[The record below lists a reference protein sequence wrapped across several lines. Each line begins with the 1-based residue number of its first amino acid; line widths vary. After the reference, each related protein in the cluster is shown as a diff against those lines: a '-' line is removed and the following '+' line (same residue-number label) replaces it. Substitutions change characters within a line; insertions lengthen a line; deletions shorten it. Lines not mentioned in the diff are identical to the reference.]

1 MTPLNRNQIAWRAAQ
16 DIWDG
21 TYVNLGVGMPSLI
34 PDYIPKDREVVLQAE
49 VGIIGMGPTPMPEN
63 VDPDIFNASTQPTSF
78 MPGGSTFSHTDS
90 FLMIRGGHLDLAM
103 LGAFEV
109 SAQGD
114 LANWNTGDPATA
126 PSVGGAMDLAVG
138 AKAIRV
144 LMEHTTKDGK
154 PRILTQCRY
163 PLTAAHCVKVIYTS
177 LAVID
182 VTPRG
187 LVVRETIPELDFAQL
202 QAVTEAKL
210 TLSPDWRVLEAPTL
224 SVSS

>member
-1 MTPLNRNQIAWRAAQ
+1 MIPLNRNQIAWRAAQ

-21 TYVNLGVGMPSLI
+21 AYVNLGVGMPSLI
-34 PDYIPKDREVVLQAE
+34 PDYIPKGREVVLQAE
-49 VGIIGMGPTPMPEN
+49 VGIIGMGPTPKPDQ

-78 MPGGSTFSHTDS
+78 VPGGSTFDHTDS
-90 FLMIRGGHLDLAM
+90 FLMIRGGHLDIAM

-109 SAQGD
+109 SEKGD

-144 LMEHTTKDGK
+144 LMEHVTKDGK
-154 PRILTQCRY
+154 PRILKQCRY
-163 PLTAAHCVKVIYTS
+163 PLTAPHCVKAIYTS

-182 VTPRG
+182 VTPQG
-187 LVVRETIPELDFAQL
+187 LVVRETVPDLDFEQL

-210 TLSPDWRVLEAPTL
+210 YISSDWRILEAPAL
-224 SVSS
+224 SVSA

>member
-1 MTPLNRNQIAWRAAQ
+1 MNPLNRNQIAWRAAQ
-16 DIWDG
+16 DMWDG
-21 TYVNLGVGMPSLI
+21 AYVNLGVGIPSLI
-34 PDYIPKDREVVLQAE
+34 PNYIPKGREIVLQAE
-49 VGIIGMGPTPMPEN
+49 VGIIGMGPTPKPED
-63 VDPDIFNASTQPTSF
+63 VDPDIFNASVQPTSF

-109 SAQGD
+109 SEKGD

-126 PSVGGAMDLAVG
+126 PAVGGAMDLAVG

-182 VTPRG
+182 VTHDG
-187 LVVRETIPELDFAQL
+187 LVVRETIPELDFAGL
-202 QAVTEAKL
+202 RAVTEAKL
-210 TLSPDWRVLEAPTL
+210 HISPDWRVLEAPAL
-224 SVSS
+224 S

>member
-1 MTPLNRNQIAWRAAQ
+1 VTPLKREQIAWRAAQ

-21 TYVNLGVGMPSLI
+21 ACVNLGVGMPSLI
-34 PDYIPKDREVVLQAE
+34 PNYLPKGREIVLQAE
-49 VGIIGMGPTPMPEN
+49 VGIIGMGPTPKPEDA
-63 VDPDIFNASTQPTSF
+63 DPDIFNASVQPTSF
-78 MPGGSTFSHTDS
+78 VPGGSTFSHTDS

-109 SAQGD
+109 SERGD

-126 PSVGGAMDLAVG
+126 PAVGGAMDLAVG

-154 PRILTQCRY
+154 ARILHRCRY
-163 PLTAAHCVKVIYTS
+163 PLTAPHCVKVIYSS

-182 VTPRG
+182 VTPVG
-187 LVVRETIPELDFAQL
+187 LVVRESLPGLDFAAL
-202 QAVTEAKL
+202 QALTEAKL
-210 TLSPDWRVLEAPTL
+210 ERSPQWRALEAPAL
-224 SVSS
+224 

>member
-1 MTPLNRNQIAWRAAQ
+1 MTPLTRNQIAWRAAQ

-21 TYVNLGVGMPSLI
+21 ACVNLGVGMPSLI
-34 PDYIPKDREVVLQAE
+34 PNYIPGDREVVLQAE
-49 VGIIGMGPTPMPEN
+49 VGIIGMGPTPKPEA

-78 MPGGSTFSHTDS
+78 LPGGSTFSHTDS
-90 FLMIRGGHLDLAM
+90 FLMIRGGHLDIAM

-109 SAQGD
+109 SAAGD

-144 LMEHTTKDGK
+144 LMEHTTKDGR
-154 PRILTQCRY
+154 PRILTRCRY
-163 PLTAAHCVKVIYTS
+163 PLTAPHCVKVIYSS

-182 VTPRG
+182 VTPQG
-187 LVVRETIPELDFAQL
+187 LVVRETIPGLDFAQL
-202 QAVTEAKL
+202 QAATEATL
-210 TLSPDWRVLEAPTL
+210 TIAPDWRVLEAPAL
-224 SVSS
+224 

>member
-21 TYVNLGVGMPSLI
+21 AYVNLGVGMPSLI
-34 PDYIPKDREVVLQAE
+34 PDYIPKSREVVLQAE
-49 VGIIGMGPTPMPEN
+49 VGIIGMGPTPKPED

-78 MPGGSTFSHTDS
+78 VPGGSTFSHTDS

-109 SAQGD
+109 SEKGD

-154 PRILTQCRY
+154 PRILSQCRY
-163 PLTAAHCVKVIYTS
+163 PLTAPHCVKVIYTS
-177 LAVID
+177 LAVLD
-182 VTPRG
+182 VTPGG
-187 LVVRETIPELDFAQL
+187 LVVRETIPDLDFAQL

-210 TLSPDWRVLEAPTL
+210 HISPEWRVLEAPAIA
-224 SVSS
+224 VSA